1 MNTMKKNMRRSKKMK
16 LRKWVKVVLTILVIL
31 VSFKIYAEM
40 GQIRTKA
47 VSSINY
53 QVIAVLG
60 WTWLLMGQIWVYS
73 IIWERKEVI

>member
-1 MNTMKKNMRRSKKMK
+1 MK

-47 VSSINY
+47 VSNINY

>member
-1 MNTMKKNMRRSKKMK
+1 MK

-40 GQIRTKA
+40 GQIHTKA

-53 QVIAVLG
+53 QVIAILG
-60 WTWLLMGQIWVYS
+60 WTWLIIGQIWVYS
-73 IIWERKEVI
+73 IIWERKEY

>member
-1 MNTMKKNMRRSKKMK
+1 MK
-16 LRKWVKVVLTILVIL
+16 LRKWVKVVLTILMIL

-53 QVIAVLG
+53 QVIAILG
-60 WTWLLMGQIWVYS
+60 WTWLIIGQIWVYS
-73 IIWERKEVI
+73 IIWERKEY

>member
-1 MNTMKKNMRRSKKMK
+1 MK

-31 VSFKIYAEM
+31 ASFKIYAEM

-53 QVIAVLG
+53 QVIAILG
-60 WTWLLMGQIWVYS
+60 WTWLIIGQIWVYS
-73 IIWERKEVI
+73 IIWERKEAI

>member
-1 MNTMKKNMRRSKKMK
+1 MKK
-16 LRKWVKVVLTILVIL
+16 LRLKKWVKVVLTILVIL

-40 GQIRTKA
+40 GQIQTKA

-60 WTWLLMGQIWVYS
+60 WIWLIIGQIMVYMKL
-73 IIWERKEVI
+73 WERNW

>member
-1 MNTMKKNMRRSKKMK
+1 MK

-73 IIWERKEVI
+73 IIWERKEY

>member
-1 MNTMKKNMRRSKKMK
+1 MK

-73 IIWERKEVI
+73 MIWERKEY

>member
-1 MNTMKKNMRRSKKMK
+1 MK

-60 WTWLLMGQIWVYS
+60 WTWLVIGQIWVYS
-73 IIWERKEVI
+73 IIWQGKEY